1 MLHSLLLVASVTL
14 PATIWNAPAA
24 STSQEPAVQGA
35 TVGRTPA
42 GCWAGRLEQAKLD
55 VEVTLAWEGEQL
67 VGTID
72 IPAQGLER
80 GRLVDCSL
88 DGDRVRMRIDGV
100 PGEPTFDGT
109 LDEAAGR
116 IAGKFSQGGAKL
128 DFSLSRMAPPAERAA
143 VVLAGFDE
151 WVAKQL
157 KGLRV
162 PGLAA
167 AVVWQGEVVLARG
180 YGLADTSTKAPV
192 TPDTLFAIGSTTKA
206 FTAFALAQAVEEGL
220 LDWDEPVRKWLPG
233 LRLEDDVA
241 ELGLTLRDMCS
252 HRSGLPRH
260 DLLWYANPSLAREEL
275 VARLAHLE
283 PTAGFREQWQ
293 YNNLMFAAAGVALHR
308 ATGVTW
314 EERVRAHILVPLG
327 MTRTTFGLAETLA
340 ASDHA
345 VPHDRIKGKDVVLP
359 FRDITEIGPAGSI
372 HSSANDMARWL
383 NVLLGRGEVDGQRLL
398 GVARFMELVTP
409 VSVVGAPGSPTAY
422 GLGWMLDAVEGHT
435 RVHHGGGIDGFTT
448 QVELY
453 PDDRLGIF
461 VVTNRASVL
470 TNLAATQ
477 LAERFLELEVSDT
490 AELAATQIDAAEEVG
505 ANMRKARESERL
517 ADAPHARPLAAYAA
531 SYRHPGYGDLD
542 VTYTGPED
550 GDGPGTGDG
559 DGDDNST
566 GETGALGARY
576 GTFELPLEHWHFE
589 TFRCGKSETS
599 SAAEGLL
606 LQFRDDVA
614 GYIDAVEVQLEASAK
629 PIRFERLADTS
640 LRDLALLERLVG
652 EYSLMGQSIRVTR
665 VDTTLTAYITGQP
678 ALELEPA
685 THGRFKLDVGEGY
698 WVRFELPDTGPAG
711 AMVITQPNGTF
722 RAERRGGD

>member
-1 MLHSLLLVASVTL
+1 MLPSLILIASLAAPPMTWLVSVMAPTRE
-14 PATIWNAPAA
+14 AEAQDAAAQRAPA
-24 STSQEPAVQGA
+24 
-35 TVGRTPA
+35 GR
-42 GCWAGRLEQAKLD
+42 WAGRLEQAKLD
-55 VEVTLAWEGEQL
+55 VVVTLAWSGEQL

-72 IPAQGLER
+72 IPAQGLEG
-80 GRLVDCSL
+80 GRLVDCAL
-88 DGDRVRMRIDGV
+88 EGDHVRMRIDGV

-109 LDEAAGR
+109 LDDAAGR
-116 IAGKFSQGGAKL
+116 IAGKFTQGGAKL
-128 DFSLSRMAPPAERAA
+128 DFSLSRTAPPAERAA

-157 KGLRV
+157 KTLRV

-180 YGLADTSTKAPV
+180 YGLADVSTKAPV
-192 TPDTLFAIGSTTKA
+192 TADTLFGIGSTTKA
-206 FTAFALAQAVEEGL
+206 FTAFAIAEAVEEGL

-233 LRLEDDVA
+233 LQLEDDVA
-241 ELGLTLRDMCS
+241 ELQLTLRDMCS

-260 DLLWYANPSLAREEL
+260 DLLWYANPGLAREQL
-275 VARLAHLE
+275 VERLAHLE
-283 PTAGFREQWQ
+283 PTAGFREQFQ
-293 YNNLMFAAAGVALHR
+293 YNNLMFAAAGMALQR

-314 EERVRAHILVPLG
+314 EERVRARILTPLG

-345 VPHDRIKGKDVVLP
+345 VPHDRVKGKDVVIP

-383 NVLLGRGEVDGQRLL
+383 TVLLGRGEANGERLL
-398 GVARFMELVTP
+398 GVGHFMELVTP
-409 VSVVGAPGSPTAY
+409 VSVMGTPGSPNAY

-470 TNLAATQ
+470 SNLAATQ

-490 AELAATQIDAAEEVG
+490 AELAATQIDAAEEIG
-505 ANMRKARESERL
+505 ANMRKARESERI

-531 SYRHPGYGDLD
+531 SYRHAGYGDLD
-542 VTYTGPED
+542 VTFTGTD
-550 GDGPGTGDG
+550 
-559 DGDDNST
+559 
-566 GETGALGARY
+566 ETGALTARY

-606 LQFRDDVA
+606 VQFRDDLGGFV
-614 GYIDAVEVQLEASAK
+614 DAVEVQLEASAS
-629 PIRFERLADTS
+629 PIRFERQADAA
-640 LRDLALLERLVG
+640 LRDLALLERMVG
-652 EYSLMGQSIRVTR
+652 DYSLMGQAIRVTR
-665 VDTTLTAYITGQP
+665 SDSTLTATITGQP
-678 ALELEPA
+678 ALELLPA
-685 THGRFKLDVGEGY
+685 THGRFKLEVADGY
-698 WVRFELPDTGPAG
+698 WVRFELPETGPA
-711 AMVITQPNGTF
+711 AVMVFIQPNGTF
-722 RAERRGGD
+722 RAERRSDG